1 MNLYLEEL
9 GSAFIP
15 KSIRPSI
22 RKYLQKAGIYQVPYQ
37 AFGALFYAI
46 VLITF
51 ILFFVYIQPQLSL
64 GAHASFFGIK
74 LIIGPASIFLVTFAA
89 WVAVP
94 LILSGMGILGLM
106 VYYDILIYQR
116 TKEIERILPDFLQA
130 VSTNLKAG
138 MTFDKALWN
147 AIQPDFAVLANEIE
161 IVAKKTMTGH
171 PIEDALAEFAQKY
184 HSNLVR
190 ESIDLINVGLSS
202 GASASELLDRLVR
215 NIRTSMHLRDELIAA
230 VTGNILFITIIAV
243 VIAPLLFA
251 LSFNLLSVIQNI
263 GGKLT
268 GTGNASVLPFTF
280 SAESVDPQAFINF
293 SRVSVLVIAFFASMI
308 IANIKTG
315 TARGGFKT
323 IPLFC
328 AISIV
333 IYEVSFAV
341 LTTLFQKMFLG

>member
-15 KSIRPSI
+15 RQVRPYI
-22 RKYLQKAGIYQVPYQ
+22 RKYLQKAGIYEVPYK

-46 VLITF
+46 MLITF
-51 ILFFVYIQPQLSL
+51 ILFFLYIQPQLTLGERASL
-64 GAHASFFGIK
+64 FGITTT
-74 LIIGPASIFLVTFAA
+74 IGPASLFLATFVS
-89 WVAVP
+89 WVIVP
-94 LILSGMGILGLM
+94 LLLSGIGIFSLK
-106 VYYDILIYQR
+106 VYYDVLIYQR

-161 IVAKKTMTGH
+161 IVAKKTMIGQ
-171 PIEDALAEFAQKY
+171 PIEDALTEFSQKY

-202 GASASELLDRLVR
+202 GASASDLLDRLVK
-215 NIRTSMHLRDELIAA
+215 NIRTSMHLRDELVAA

-268 GTGNASVLPFTF
+268 GTGNAAVLPFTF
-280 SAESVDPQAFINF
+280 SAESVDPDAFINF
-293 SRVSVLVIAFFASMI
+293 SRVCVLVIAFFASMI

-315 TARGGFKT
+315 TVKGGFKT

-328 AISIV
+328 AISII

-341 LTTLFQKMFLG
+341 LTNIFQKLFLG